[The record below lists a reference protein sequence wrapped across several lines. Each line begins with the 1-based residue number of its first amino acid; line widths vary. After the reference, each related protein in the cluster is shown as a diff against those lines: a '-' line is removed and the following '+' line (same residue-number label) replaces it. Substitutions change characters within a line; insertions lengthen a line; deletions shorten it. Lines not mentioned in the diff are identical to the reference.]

1 MPEETGD
8 QATNNTGYEEAEE
21 AKGAVGGNSPSPI
34 TTTSTTSTTSEQ
46 KFSDFF
52 KKIEEAAKKNPD
64 LIKFD
69 SRAKKAFEDISTVLS
84 TKNATEDRVT
94 ENAGKIEAINK
105 ILKGKGEGEKEGE
118 GEGEGRKIDDSGLNT
133 FAKIA
138 TRILNIDSA
147 YLSDD
152 SAYLS
157 DDSAITK
164 LITEF
169 GFLKEDPKPEDPPG
183 NLATFNPLATGSAD
197 SLKEDSKEEDSKEEF
212 VKSILGA
219 LRNASSSFEG
229 DKAVTDAI
237 NLGFKDAFPEFVEEI
252 KLAPDLDIAAASF
265 IEGGKLTQEGQESN
279 ETNTTTVKS
288 YKNGLTTEE
297 QELVNNREI
306 NWSNAIEIM
315 PDAFRG
321 GTALAL
327 ALAVPAPFG
336 VILALG
342 FLACA
347 WNMGHKPEEENL
359 NNDPLIKACS
369 TAWKDFMEEKK
380 SKSDEGVSIEVG
392 GGGREIT
399 EEDRE
404 NYERNP
410 TRTGGAADKV
420 IGGSAKDLEEDKKAL
435 VTTSEALRV
444 KKTESTT
451 NSAELNEKL
460 ITELEEAVKSEITKS
475 DIEEENVLVEKES
488 EAIDARAPASLE
500 ELEEAL
506 QDDAGSNPISGKTT
520 TTENVIGENFFVEDT
535 ALKGVTGIDGLQVTK
550 NTIRN
555 STSLDRPPE
564 VDNFSSATT
573 SVEGGRNLSSL
584 DRPQPS
590 TDHSG
595 NNPLNLFV
603 YSEEEESSEEEVSQ
617 TAEDHDGELINKYID
632 EDEEQTAEDHY
643 SELINRYLDE
653 DEKQTETNREEYHD
667 PPVRE
672 RLETAILQIHEAV
685 AKEVSTA
692 SSSGK
697 AAPQDPQKETVAK
710 SNTSSGR

>member
-21 AKGAVGGNSPSPI
+21 AKGAVGGDSPSPI

-52 KKIEEAAKKNPD
+52 KEIEEAAKKNPD

-84 TKNATEDRVT
+84 TKNATEDRVA

-118 GEGEGRKIDDSGLNT
+118 GEGRKIDDSGLNI

-138 TRILNIDSA
+138 TRILNI
-147 YLSDD
+147 D

-169 GFLKEDPKPEDPPG
+169 GFLKEDSKPEDLPG

-197 SLKEDSKEEDSKEEF
+197 SLKEDSKEEDSKKEF

-219 LRNASSSFEG
+219 LHNAASSFEG
-229 DKAVTDAI
+229 NKAVIDAI

-265 IEGGKLTQEGQESN
+265 IEGGELTQEGLESDG
-279 ETNTTTVKS
+279 TNTTTVKS
-288 YKNGLTTEE
+288 YKKGLTPEE

-380 SKSDEGVSIEVG
+380 SKSDEGVSIEASEG
-392 GGGREIT
+392 AREIT
-399 EEDRE
+399 EEDRV
-404 NYERNP
+404 NNKRNP
-410 TRTGGAADKV
+410 TRTGEAADRV
-420 IGGSAKDLEEDKKAL
+420 IRGSAKDLEEDNKAL
-435 VTTSEALRV
+435 VTTSEALMV
-444 KKTESTT
+444 NKTESTT

-475 DIEEENVLVEKES
+475 DIEEENVLVKKES
-488 EAIDARAPASLE
+488 EDIDARAPASLE

-564 VDNFSSATT
+564 VDDFSSATT

-595 NNPLNLFV
+595 NDPLNLFV

-617 TAEDHDGELINKYID
+617 TAEDH
-632 EDEEQTAEDHY
+632 
-643 SELINRYLDE
+643 DE

-672 RLETAILQIHEAV
+672 RLETAILEIHEAV